1 ADVLGRL
8 YRDGRERREATGAP
22 LPGAIA
28 GAERAALE
36 AELADAFGQ
45 RGAARLVRTYG
56 GLSERMLRAA
66 RERPELARPVG
77 PGAELL
83 VVELVHALETEW
95 AESLVDVL
103 QRRTMLGLGADF
115 GSAEAPLA
123 AAALVELGL

>member
-1 ADVLGRL
+1 
-8 YRDGRERREATGAP
+8 
-22 LPGAIA
+22 
-28 GAERAALE
+28 
-36 AELADAFGQ
+36 DAFGQ

-123 AAALVELGL
+123 AAALVELGLWDHARAADELAAYRRFAAAHRAAGVPAAAESAQRDEAL